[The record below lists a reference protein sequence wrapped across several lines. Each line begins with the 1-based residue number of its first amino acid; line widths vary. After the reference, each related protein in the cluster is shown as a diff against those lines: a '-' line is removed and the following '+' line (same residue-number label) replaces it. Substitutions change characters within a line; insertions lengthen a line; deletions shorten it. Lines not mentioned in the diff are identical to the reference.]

1 MLRRTRGR
9 RARSAR
15 ARATRAALGWAALA
29 SCSVVFAPHARAQ
42 DARKLEQELRDLE
55 ISTQQLV
62 AEPLRGQELR
72 SATFVEERL
81 TDGELFYRL
90 QDYVRAS
97 IILTD
102 IVDNYPQHRAYPD
115 ALYLLGESLYAA
127 KDYLGAR
134 TRLRQ
139 LIARADEASF
149 RPYAA
154 KSLGRLIEIAIHTR
168 DFDGVEGYFTA
179 LAKLPP
185 QEVEAATAY
194 YRAKYLY
201 NKAVPT
207 DDVTRGDTDLKTAS
221 VAVSGL
227 EDARKAFEVVQ
238 SNSPFYPQAR
248 YFVGVILTLQRQF
261 PQAIEAFRSVLRS
274 PATTPEHQQVA
285 ELTQLALGRL
295 YYESDQLD
303 QAIELY
309 QSVPRTSK
317 WFDTALFEI
326 SWVYIRMGDS
336 TRAERAL
343 EVLAIASP
351 DSKYLADGSILR
363 GNLLLRNG
371 QLDEAAKVF
380 ADASAKFGPTRDKL
394 DKVIADHQDT
404 QAYFRDV
411 VRDNI
416 EVFDASSIFP
426 AEAVPF
432 ASEEADMERAL
443 STLADL
449 AQARDLVRETSELMR
464 RLDDGISGN
473 NVVNVFADTRRM
485 RQRTTAT
492 RNRAATLRSDL
503 ADIEE
508 RNAPAGGELASIR
521 QERKQLESAIESMPE
536 REEDFSERDDELLGG
551 YKGLTRDISELDV
564 ELLGMEAR
572 IVATERFLADT
583 QDARMNPQGVLSMQT
598 ELSGQRGAVGDY
610 QTQIKELKFQLE
622 SARLQVGVGD
632 ARYQRDDEVR
642 ARYNKLVERE
652 HQLAGASNPTYDN
665 LMRRLGA
672 IDASVTVRDGQIDQ
686 VVSERV
692 ASMRGVLN
700 TEGTNVEGY
709 RKRLGELEV
718 QAEDVIGG
726 VTAANFGAVR
736 ARFYDLV
743 LRADVGNIDVSW
755 ADREEHRQR
764 VELMTRQR
772 ATEIKALDDEFQ
784 EIMDEPKGGAQ

>member
-1 MLRRTRGR
+1 MRRRTREC
-9 RARSAR
+9 S
-15 ARATRAALGWAALA
+15 LGWAALA
-29 SCSVVFAPHARAQ
+29 SCSVVFAPGVRAQ

-72 SATFVEERL
+72 SPTFVEERL

-115 ALYLLGESLYAA
+115 ALFLLGESLYAA

-139 LIARADEASF
+139 LIARADETSF

-154 KSLGRLIEIAIHTR
+154 RSLGRLIEIAIHTR
-168 DFDGVEGYFTA
+168 DFDGVEGYFQR

-201 NKAVPT
+201 NRAVST
-207 DDVTRGDTDLKTAS
+207 EDVTRGADTELKTAGLQ
-221 VAVSGL
+221 AQGL
-227 EDARKAFEVVQ
+227 EDARRAFEQVQ
-238 SNSPFYPQAR
+238 ANSPYYPQAR
-248 YFVGVILTLQRQF
+248 YFIGTIFTLQRQF
-261 PQAIEAFRSVLRS
+261 PQAIEAFRAGLRA
-274 PATTPEHQQVA
+274 PATTPEHTQVA

-295 YYESDQLD
+295 YYETDQLD
-303 QAIELY
+303 QAIEQY

-317 WFDTALFEI
+317 HFDTALYEI

-371 QLDEAAKVF
+371 QLEDAAKVF
-380 ADASAKFGPTRDKL
+380 ADASNKFGPVRDKL
-394 DKVIADHQDT
+394 DHVIAEHTDT
-404 QAYFRDV
+404 QAYFREV
-411 VRDNI
+411 VRSNI
-416 EVFDASSIFP
+416 EVFDANSIFP

-464 RLDDGISGN
+464 RLDDGISGP

-485 RQRTTAT
+485 RQRTTAS
-492 RNRAATLRSDL
+492 RNRAATLRSEL
-503 ADIEE
+503 VDIEE
-508 RNAPAGGELASIR
+508 RNSPNSGELASVR
-521 QERKQLESAIESMPE
+521 TERKQLESAIEAMPE
-536 REEDFSERDDELLGG
+536 REDDFSQRDDELLGG
-551 YKGLTRDISELDV
+551 YKGLNRDISALDV

-583 QDARMNPQGVLSMQT
+583 QDARMNPQGVLAMQT
-598 ELSGQRGAVGDY
+598 ELSGQRGAVGGY
-610 QTQIKELKFQLE
+610 QAQIKELKFQLE

-632 ARYQRDDEVR
+632 ARYKRDDEVR
-642 ARYNKLVERE
+642 ARYNQLVERE
-652 HQLAGASNPTYDN
+652 HQLAGANNPTYDN
-665 LMRRLGA
+665 VMRRLGA
-672 IDASVTVRDGQIDQ
+672 VDASVTSRDAQIDT
-686 VVSERV
+686 VVAERV
-692 ASMRGVLN
+692 STMRQALT
-700 TEGTNVEGY
+700 TEGQNVEGY
-709 RKRLGELEV
+709 RTRLAELEA

-726 VTAANFGAVR
+726 VTAANFSAVR

-743 LRADVGNIDVSW
+743 QRADVGNIDVSW
-755 ADREEHRQR
+755 AEREEHRQR

-784 EIMDEPKGGAQ
+784 EIMDEPKGDAP